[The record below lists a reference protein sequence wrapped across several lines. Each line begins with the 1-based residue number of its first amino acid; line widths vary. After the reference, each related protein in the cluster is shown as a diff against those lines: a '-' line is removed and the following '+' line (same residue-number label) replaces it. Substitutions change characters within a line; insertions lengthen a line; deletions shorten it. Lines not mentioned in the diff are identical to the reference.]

1 MLKLAFRN
9 PARVESRR
17 EVGDGGVVD
26 AVGGEG
32 EGEEEPERREWRG
45 VVLAWRRH
53 AGLS

>member
-1 MLKLAFRN
+1 MLKLSLRN
-9 PARVESRR
+9 SARMEARR
-17 EVGDGGVVD
+17 EVGDGGEGD

-32 EGEEEPERREWRG
+32 EDEEEPERREWRG

>member
-1 MLKLAFRN
+1 MLKLALRN
-9 PARVESRR
+9 SARVKSRR
-17 EVGDGGVVD
+17 EVGDGGVGD

-32 EGEEEPERREWRG
+32 EDEEEPERREWRG